1 MGDATMDER
10 QDTNFERQDWWKTR
24 DERWE
29 TGEGRESPTYCILGG
44 SPTTRNFIK
53 VSDTPRHFFAFASLT
68 RESDGNENAGAH
80 LCQGG
85 ALSSQFS
92 QTLFYVTPPDIFLSC
107 KMSFRIR
114 TIFFIFYCFQ
124 LCASE
129 LFQVIKL

>member
-1 MGDATMDER
+1 MGDTTRDER

-53 VSDTPRHFFAFASLT
+53 VSETPRHFFAFASLT

-80 LCQGG
+80 LCPASFLLRLYFTLRRRIYSFLAKCPSG
-85 ALSSQFS
+85 SEQF
-92 QTLFYVTPPDIFLSC
+92 
-107 KMSFRIR
+107 
-114 TIFFIFYCFQ
+114 FFIFYCFQ